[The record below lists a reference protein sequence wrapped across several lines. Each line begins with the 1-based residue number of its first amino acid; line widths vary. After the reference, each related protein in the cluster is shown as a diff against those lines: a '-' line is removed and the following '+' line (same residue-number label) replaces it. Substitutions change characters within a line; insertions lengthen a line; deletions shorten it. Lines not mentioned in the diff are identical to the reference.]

1 MEKVSKNLRR
11 LRKANGI
18 TQEQLAEELH
28 ITRQA
33 ISNWENNKT
42 QPDIASLA
50 QLAKIF
56 EVDIEELIY
65 GEKRQVGTEV
75 AAERVN
81 TKIRIIL
88 AVAGSLLVGVGL
100 FLIFFSFWK
109 EFPLP
114 LQTVF
119 SLLPMLGAQGFALYV
134 FLRRRTDTVWRECAA
149 LLWCV
154 GMISTVAL
162 INSIFHIHCGYINC
176 LLIDILICL
185 PVAFLLRA
193 VSPLALYFYM
203 IIHWSLFTP
212 YPPVAVLLL
221 AIPLCFPLLLRK
233 TEDERYKYT
242 VWISAIG
249 AVIFAVL
256 QPQMYTLTDYAGL
269 GLSVIPFLALYALG
283 SRDSDCTLPFKP
295 LGILGCAITLTAN
308 AVFTWIENPA
318 FSDWQVSARPFSA
331 AKETYIFCL
340 LGIGVSVGAGLLGR
354 RSFSENLPKI
364 LLCGFSLGG
373 ACASV
378 LYGLILESPLLWLTV
393 LCTVGFGGTLIFLGL
408 QQLKLLPANLGLV
421 IIFFQLFWLIYA
433 QNISTLLLG
442 VILLLF
448 GAALIGVNYEM
459 NLRKKEKILREKAKE
474 AENDAQ
480 E

>member
-56 EVDIEELIY
+56 EVEIEELIY

-75 AAERVN
+75 SAERVN

-114 LQTVF
+114 IQTVF
-119 SLLPMLGAQGFALYV
+119 SLIPMLGAQGFALYV
-134 FLRRRTDTVWRECAA
+134 FLRRKEDMVWCECAA

-193 VSPLALYFYM
+193 ASPLALYFYM
-203 IIHWSLFTP
+203 IIHWSLFAP
-212 YPPVAVLLL
+212 HPAIAVFLL
-221 AIPLCFPLLLRK
+221 AIPLCYPLLLRRK
-233 TEDERYKYT
+233 EDERYKYT
-242 VWISAIG
+242 VWVSAIA
-249 AVIFAVL
+249 AVIFAEA
-256 QPQMYTLTDYAGL
+256 QPLLYESDSYALL
-269 GLSVIPFLALYALG
+269 GLCILPFLALYAVG

-295 LGILGCAITLTAN
+295 LGILGCAGALTAN
-308 AVFTWIENPA
+308 TIFTWMENPSISYWNFLPSA
-318 FSDWQVSARPFSA
+318 FADE
-331 AKETYIFCL
+331 KTTYIFCL
-340 LGIGVSVGAGLLGR
+340 LGLVLTAGAVIFGR
-354 RSFSENLPKI
+354 RSFSENLSKI

-373 ACASV
+373 ACAAI
-378 LYGLILESPLLWLTV
+378 LYGLVLESPLLWLTV
-393 LCTVGFGGTLIFLGL
+393 LCTVGFGGTLIFVGL
-408 QQLKLLPANLGLV
+408 QQLKLMPANLGLIV
-421 IIFFQLFWLIYA
+421 IFIQLFLLVYA

-448 GAALIGVNYEM
+448 GAALIAVNYEM
-459 NLRKKEKILREKAKE
+459 NMRKKEKALLEKAKG
-474 AENDAQ
+474 AENDA
-480 E
+480 